1 MVAERFADVIG
12 AYLREARREH
22 GITLEQVVNA
32 ARRHGASWSVSSV
45 QALEAGKASP
55 TLPNLLFVAL
65 VIGALTEET
74 ISLADLFSKGR
85 LYDLPR
91 FDGQPASREWL
102 MSALSGARV
111 EAPAARDAKQRQRG
125 YEGWPEYVD
134 RVLFDDEV
142 EQAVAARG
150 HAPLTQAEK
159 DSQLDALLEES
170 RDPERGF
177 SDRGGA
183 RPGLA
188 VKRAASKLG
197 ISPLDLERQAVRLW
211 GRTLEAESRDRA
223 GFESTAQAR
232 GRVTRLLVEELRNS
246 LGEG

>member
-1 MVAERFADVIG
+1 MVAQRFADVIG
-12 AYLREARREH
+12 AYLREARRKN

-32 ARRHGASWSVSSV
+32 ARRHGAGWSVSSV

-65 VIGALTEET
+65 VVGELTEET

-111 EAPAARDAKQRQRG
+111 EAPAARDSKAHQRG
-125 YEGWPEYVD
+125 YEEWPEYVD

-150 HAPLTQAEK
+150 YAPLTQAEK

-170 RDPERGF
+170 RDHERGF
-177 SDRGGA
+177 SDRRGA

-211 GRTLEAESRDRA
+211 GRTLEAESRRRA

-232 GRVTRLLVEELRNS
+232 GRVTRLLVEELRKS